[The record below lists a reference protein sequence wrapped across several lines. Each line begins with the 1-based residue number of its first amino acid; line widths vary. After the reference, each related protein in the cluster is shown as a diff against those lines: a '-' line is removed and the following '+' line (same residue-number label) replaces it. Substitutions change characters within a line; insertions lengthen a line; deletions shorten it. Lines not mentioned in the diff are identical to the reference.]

1 MLRINDRF
9 LAKVDTSAGPE
20 SCWPW
25 TGYVDTEEN
34 GYGQFW
40 NGEALV
46 RAHRH
51 AFEIAKGPIPEGLVI
66 DHTCH
71 NESDCQD
78 VPCQHRACCNPS
90 HLEAVTQSINS
101 IRGRSG
107 DHQSAK
113 THCPNGHPY
122 SVENTLVRRGGRHRV
137 CRECNR
143 VHQRNYNAKR
153 KAA

>member
-1 MLRINDRF
+1 MPSINDRF
-9 LAKVDTSAGPE
+9 LAKVDTSTGPQ

-25 TGYVDTEEN
+25 TGYVDTDGP

-40 NGEALV
+40 NGDTLV
-46 RAHRH
+46 KAHRH
-51 AFEIAKGPIPEGLVI
+51 AFELANGPITEGLVI
-66 DHTCH
+66 DHACH
-71 NESDCQD
+71 NASECQD
-78 VPCQHRACCNPS
+78 VPCNHRACCNPH

-107 DHQSAK
+107 DHQSSK

-122 SVENTLVRRGGRHRV
+122 SEANTIVGRGGRHRK

-143 VHQRNYNAKR
+143 THQRNYNAKR